1 MKNQI
6 RLLAVDIDGTLLDS
20 HFQLSSANRE
30 ALQAAHQQGIEILLV
45 TGRRYSFAR
54 PIAEQLGIELTL
66 VASNGAVIKSLQG
79 ETLSR
84 QLLPRQ
90 KARAVLAAAG
100 LYRDSALLLFDREG
114 MGQIVVE
121 RLDPAF
127 APVQGYFERNR
138 RYLQQVA
145 RLEDAL
151 ADEDPIQVLFVGPI
165 TPMRELAK
173 QLEGLVTADA
183 IAVTRAEYAARDLTL
198 LDVLE
203 VGCSKGTALAAWT
216 KRRGLRREQVMA
228 IGDNWNDRE
237 MLAFAGLPVLM
248 ANSDPVLLEPGWQLT
263 TSNDKSGVAA
273 AIEKYLLKA

>member
-1 MKNQI
+1 MKNEI

-45 TGRRYSFAR
+45 TGRRYTFAR
-54 PIAEQLGIELTL
+54 PIAEQLGIELIL
-66 VASNGAVIKSLQG
+66 VASNGALIKSLEG
-79 ETLSR
+79 ETLAR

-100 LYRDSALLLFDREG
+100 SYRDSALLLFDREG
-114 MGQIVVE
+114 AGQIVTE
-121 RLDPAF
+121 RIDPAF

-151 ADEDPIQVLFVGPI
+151 ANEDPIQVLFVGPLI
-165 TPMRELAK
+165 PMRGLAK
-173 QLEGLVTADA
+173 QLEVSVTADG
-183 IAVTRAEYAARDLTL
+183 IAVTRAEYPARDLTL

-248 ANSDPVLLEPGWQLT
+248 ANSDPELQQPGWQLT
-263 TSNDKSGVAA
+263 TSNDESGVAA
-273 AIEKYLLKA
+273 AIEKYLLDA